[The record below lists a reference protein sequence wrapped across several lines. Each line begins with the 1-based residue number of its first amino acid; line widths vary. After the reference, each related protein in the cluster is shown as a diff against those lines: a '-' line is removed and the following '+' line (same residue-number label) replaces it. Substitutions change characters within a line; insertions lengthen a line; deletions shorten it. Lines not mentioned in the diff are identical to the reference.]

1 MDKKI
6 NNLSITTICL
16 NDINHLTLK
25 RHLSY
30 DNDFQEYLYKNI
42 DKYFL
47 EPISDSDSLQEN
59 TSYLVKKN
67 DKLVGF
73 VHICKIIANTIS
85 FHYAVSPSERG
96 KGIGTDILK
105 ELPILIYNDI
115 DPNLAIQL
123 KINMYNHASQKAA
136 KKASYT
142 FLGRD
147 NDDYIFETSEKTEKK
162 I

>member
-16 NDINHLTLK
+16 NDISHLTLK

-30 DNDFQEYLYKNI
+30 DTDFQNYLYKNI

-47 EPISDSDSLQEN
+47 EPINDSDSLQEN
-59 TSYLVKKN
+59 TSYLVKCN

-73 VHICKIIANTIS
+73 VHICKRIANTIS

-96 KGIGTDILK
+96 KGIGTEILR
-105 ELPILIYNDI
+105 ELPTLIYDDI
-115 DPNLAIQL
+115 DPDLAVQL

-142 FLGRD
+142 YLGRD
-147 NDDYIFETSEKTEKK
+147 NDDYIYETKK
-162 I
+162 KK